1 MSLALILHAL
11 FVPLPTSYAVGTDQE
26 TCLVVQ
32 ALRLNTLSKLTFA
45 DSKRFNSLL
54 ADIFVGVAFEDVSQ
68 PELEQALHE
77 ACQEAHLVVSPAQV
91 LSNNYMEKNTST
103 FLYHPYIL
111 NPFFFSSLSCFYG
124 LNQAARSLKII
135 VKENGRI

>member
-1 MSLALILHAL
+1 MP
-11 FVPLPTSYAVGTDQE
+11 FPTPYAVGADQE

-77 ACQEAHLVVSPAQV
+77 ACQEAHLVVNPAQV
-91 LSNNYMEKNTST
+91 HRLITTWNRIQAPFCTIPTSLILFS
-103 FLYHPYIL
+103 FLVLVVFMGWIKQQD
-111 NPFFFSSLSCFYG
+111 C
-124 LNQAARSLKII
+124 
-135 VKENGRI
+135 